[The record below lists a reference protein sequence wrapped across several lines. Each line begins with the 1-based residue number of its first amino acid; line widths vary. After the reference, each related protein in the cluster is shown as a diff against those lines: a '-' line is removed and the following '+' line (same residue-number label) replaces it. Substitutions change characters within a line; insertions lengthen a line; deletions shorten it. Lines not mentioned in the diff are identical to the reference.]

1 MSKLKNLLILVLLV
15 CSIVPQAQS
24 KGKDNKMPDNLNISA
39 EKQQLVL
46 NGWGVRRKFCMDL
59 FEGGLYLKER
69 SKDANKIIQ
78 ADEPMSIRIHVVSD
92 LITSK
97 RLEENMRSEFDR
109 VTNGNWGTNKANI
122 ETVMNAFKED
132 VNNGDVFDLVYL
144 PGIGLRI
151 YKNNKEQAL
160 VKSLDFKKLLY
171 SIWLGNDP
179 QDAKLKKGMMG

>member
-15 CSIVPQAQS
+15 CSIGQQAQS
-24 KGKDNKMPDNLNISA
+24 KGKNNKMPENISA
-39 EKQQLVL
+39 EKQQLIL
-46 NGWGVRRKFCMDL
+46 NGWGVRKKFCMDL

-78 ADEPMSIRIHVVSD
+78 ADEPMSIRIHVISD

-109 VTNGNWGTNKANI
+109 VTNGNWGANKANI
-122 ETVMNAFKED
+122 EKVMSAFKED
-132 VNNGDVFDLVYL
+132 INNGDVFDLVYL
-144 PGIGLRI
+144 PGSGLTI

-171 SIWLGNDP
+171 SIWLGDDP
-179 QDAKLKKGMMG
+179 QDAKLKKGMIG

>member
-15 CSIVPQAQS
+15 CSMVPQAQS
-24 KGKDNKMPDNLNISA
+24 KGKSKKMPENISA
-39 EKQQLVL
+39 EKEQLVL
-46 NGWGVRRKFCMDL
+46 NGWGVRKKFYIDL
-59 FEGGLYLKER
+59 FEGGLYLTER

-78 ADEPMSIRIHVVSD
+78 ADDPMSIRIHVISD
-92 LITSK
+92 LITGK

-109 VTNGNWGTNKANI
+109 VTNGNWGAHKANI

-132 VNNGDVFDLVYL
+132 INKGDVFDLVYL
-144 PGIGLRI
+144 PGSGLTI

-171 SIWLGNDP
+171 SIWLGDDP

>member
-1 MSKLKNLLILVLLV
+1 MSKLKNLLILMLLV
-15 CSIVPQAQS
+15 CSMVPQAQS
-24 KGKDNKMPDNLNISA
+24 KGKNKKMPENISA

-46 NGWGVRRKFCMDL
+46 NGYGVRKKFYIDL
-59 FEGGLYLKER
+59 FEGGLYLTER

-78 ADEPMSIRIHVVSD
+78 DDKPMSIRIHVISD
-92 LITSK
+92 LITGK

-109 VTNGNWGTNKANI
+109 VTNGNWGAHKANI

-132 VNNGDVFDLVYL
+132 INKGDVFDLVYL
-144 PGIGLRI
+144 PGSGLTI

-171 SIWLGNDP
+171 SIWLGDDP
-179 QDAKLKKGMMG
+179 QDAKLKKGMIG